1 MSQEL
6 ALHDEIHRALGR
18 LSADDRKRIKP
29 EKAEK
34 VFKTL
39 VEKLARIR
47 DSGEAIQNTLSE
59 LYVGATGQ
67 EERRRKVFTA
77 YWRLLVRLRDNRENS
92 RPRGRNRR
100 AT

>member
-59 LYVGATGQ
+59 RHIGAEGPQ
-67 EERRRKVFTA
+67 SSRQKVFAA
-77 YWRLLVRLRDNRENS
+77 YWRLYRRILDDRE
-92 RPRGRNRR
+92 RR
-100 AT
+100 ARPKRRAA